1 MPAKESTVSVDA
13 CSDLFQVPLLI
24 GYGVA
29 VKDTSSCQDLLALPV
44 ENESTKCLTD
54 GCGCR
59 IVVEEVVWQVLNPQ
73 PDGSAGIEYRAR
85 SLTPG
90 LLRWMDQAVG
100 FLEGREELDAS
111 FRELWG
117 SLSESS
123 EVLAELCPEAAEI
136 VSLLWST
143 SQALSACWYG
153 TSHHFDEAP
162 PASPRLEF
170 AWRSLRGLCDQRDLL
185 ERLSLNLVNGHRGG
199 AWSRPFW
206 QPLAGARPLND
217 IATFSS
223 AARASSL
230 QHSQVGA
237 EIWRLAFL
245 DWSMFLQSLEEAW
258 PAGSTLYWLQEQEK
272 PPVPNVS
279 AGCDAL
285 YYVGFPAAV
294 QMDWLVFTISL
305 SAYLLQH
312 GWDGCFLTGSV
323 EHLLA
328 DLRGTPAELSCI
340 IRQHS
345 ATLRFCARGH
355 RVAESWKALAF
366 AMSLVAQLPH
376 AGLLKKVADAMKDLC
391 KDVNFDCSERG
402 IQVQSMDSSHVA
414 LVSLNLKESA
424 FTDFKCERPALQR
437 TTAFQLQLK
446 SVMERTSPVEPED
459 QRGEANTGDAHLAH
473 DLDQG
478 SGEDSM
484 SWRWSRHRQCMEMLV
499 RQECEQERR
508 EEQLKELQ
516 DKLRKETER
525 RIEAEDRVTRLIGV
539 IDSIGSGTRMPLG
552 QFRLRAGVCQR
563 SMLRPR
569 EELEL
574 KVASLSVKS
583 HVLEENAQKHEE
595 EKNELKRR
603 YGRLLAHGQRLHE
616 ENVSLKK
623 KCADQLKQLE
633 ELHLE
638 RLREGLKTM
647 LEIQGMDYE
656 EFMQE
661 IAKELAEESSMLSSS
676 EQAPQ
681 SKDQDC
687 SASLGMNVDS
697 LTKILKMT
705 SPNDSLKIR
714 HQVDSDVVGFQ
725 CEGSDD
731 RISEFELKLMQI
743 ESEHMEIPEQHYKVI
758 AKLPSSEFQKICRD
772 LKEFGETLQLSGS
785 KEGLKFQVKGDIGS
799 GNVLLKP
806 RESEK
811 PEDKVSLT
819 IHEPVNAT
827 FALRYLVNFSKA
839 CVRLLQAGRRSIMTQ
854 SVSDCI

>member
-1 MPAKESTVSVDA
+1 MTW
-13 CSDLFQVPLLI
+13 
-24 GYGVA
+24 
-29 VKDTSSCQDLLALPV
+29 
-44 ENESTKCLTD
+44 
-54 GCGCR
+54 R
-59 IVVEEVVWQVLNPQ
+59 
-73 PDGSAGIEYRAR
+73 
-85 SLTPG
+85 
-90 LLRWMDQAVG
+90 
-100 FLEGREELDAS
+100 GREELDAS
-111 FRELWG
+111 FRELWVA
-117 SLSESS
+117 LSEAS
-123 EVLAELCPEAAEI
+123 EVLAELCLEAAEI
-136 VSLLWST
+136 VST
-143 SQALSACWYG
+143 SQTLSACWYG

-185 ERLSLNLVNGHRGG
+185 EKLSLNLAKGHRGG

-230 QHSQVGA
+230 QHSQVGG

-294 QMDWLVFTISL
+294 QMDWLVLTISL
-305 SAYLLQH
+305 SDYLLQH

-355 RVAESWKALAF
+355 RVAVSWKALAS

-459 QRGEANTGDAHLAH
+459 QRGEANTEDAHLASA
-473 DLDQG
+473 QP
-478 SGEDSM
+478 EDSM

-499 RQECEQERR
+499 RQECDQERR

-516 DKLRKETER
+516 DKLREETER
-525 RIEAEDRVTRLIGV
+525 RIEAEAKVTHFIGI
-539 IDSIGSGTRMPLG
+539 IDSLGRGT
-552 QFRLRAGVCQR
+552 GV
-563 SMLRPR
+563 

-574 KVASLSVKS
+574 KVARLSVKS
-583 HVLEENAQKHEE
+583 RVLEENAGKHKEQIRAMVE

-603 YGRLLAHGQRLHE
+603 YGKLFKRLHE
-616 ENVSLKK
+616 ENASLKQ
-623 KCADQLKQLE
+623 KCDNQYKQLE
-633 ELHLE
+633 TLHLE
-638 RLREGLKTM
+638 RLKEGLKTM
-647 LEIQGMDYE
+647 LELQGMEYE
-656 EFMQE
+656 DKLGASTCVSRSHLVSLQE
-661 IAKELAEESSMLSSS
+661 WMHETASGSSREEETAEESSVLSSS
-676 EQAPQ
+676 EEAPQ
-681 SKDQDC
+681 SKDEDC
-687 SASLGMNVDS
+687 S
-697 LTKILKMT
+697 
-705 SPNDSLKIR
+705 
-714 HQVDSDVVGFQ
+714 
-725 CEGSDD
+725 
-731 RISEFELKLMQI
+731 
-743 ESEHMEIPEQHYKVI
+743 VI
-758 AKLPSSEFQKICRD
+758 K
-772 LKEFGETLQLSGS
+772 
-785 KEGLKFQVKGDIGS
+785 
-799 GNVLLKP
+799 
-806 RESEK
+806 
-811 PEDKVSLT
+811 
-819 IHEPVNAT
+819 
-827 FALRYLVNFSKA
+827 
-839 CVRLLQAGRRSIMTQ
+839 
-854 SVSDCI
+854 